1 MLISEKDSGHIE
13 IKQVLFYTKPGGTV
27 LKYINVPYAIPKCN
41 GLYKALIVLRIHN
54 LLILLKIMIMTN
66 NMKMFKLYS

>member
-27 LKYINVPYAIPKCN
+27 LKYIDVPYAIPKCT
-41 GLYKALIVLRIHN
+41 GLY
-54 LLILLKIMIMTN
+54 
-66 NMKMFKLYS
+66 